1 MRNLNAFA
9 NQCMDELSS
18 IGVPYRQAEFV
29 INSRAATR
37 WGSCSL
43 KRDGSFIIQISSV
56 LLDENN
62 SEYGLKQT
70 IIHELIHTCPGCMN
84 HGKTWKKYASM
95 CNKIGYSISRCN
107 NEESLGI
114 SNNSIKE
121 RKVKHLVKCKDCGH
135 EYKHYRKCGVVERPN
150 LYRCGVCKGN
160 HLEVI
165 F

>member
-9 NQCMDELSS
+9 NRCMNELNS

-29 INSRAATR
+29 INSRAVKR
-37 WGSCSL
+37 WGQCSL

-84 HGKTWKKYASM
+84 HGKIWKKYASM
-95 CNKIGYSISRCN
+95 CDKIGYSISRCTSSD
-107 NEESLGI
+107 ELGV
-114 SNNSIKE
+114 SSNSINE
-121 RKVKHLVKCKDCGH
+121 RKVKHLVRCKNCGL
-135 EYKHYRKCGVVERPN
+135 EYKHYRKCGVVERPDS
-150 LYRCGVCKGN
+150 YRCGKCKGN
-160 HLEVI
+160 LEVI